1 MKRLILLFLSVMIPF
16 INWAQCAMCR
26 TQIKNNVSNG
36 DTTLAEGLNNGIMFL
51 FFTPYIVV
59 IVIIILW
66 YRYSKVNEGKISLI
80 QRLRGQVPKVP

>member
-1 MKRLILLFLSVMIPF
+1 MKKYILLLLVSFIPY

-26 TQIKNNVSNG
+26 TQVKNNVSNG

-59 IVIIILW
+59 FVIILLW
-66 YRYSKVNEGKISLI
+66 FRYSKVNEGKVSLI
-80 QRLRGQVPKVP
+80 QRLRGQMPKVP